1 MEEKLGGKMAKK
13 VKKTNEAEQL
23 TEETKKKSSGAFGKV
38 IMVILI
44 TLMFSTA
51 VLLVIAKFNDV
62 NVFDK
67 AKEITAGLPFI
78 GDSEKK
84 DLLADDGVLE
94 ERVVHLQA
102 EIKEKEAEVFRL
114 QQQLDASAGEKEAL
128 LIEQERL
135 LGEIQALQR
144 DQDSSKQKVSEIVT
158 TFEKMSAKSA
168 APVLINM
175 SDAEAIQIL
184 ASLKPD
190 NLAAILEKMAPA
202 DAAKYTSMLAN

>member
-1 MEEKLGGKMAKK
+1 MAKK
-13 VKKTNEAEQL
+13 TKEKKVEEQL
-23 TEETKKKSSGAFGKV
+23 PVELEKKSSGAFGKV
-38 IMVILI
+38 VMVILI
-44 TLMFSTA
+44 TLMFTTA

-67 AKEITAGLPFI
+67 AKEISASLPFI

-94 ERVVHLQA
+94 DRVVNLQA
-102 EIKEKEAEVFRL
+102 EIKEKEAEVFSL
-114 QQQLDASAGEKEAL
+114 QQKLDASAGEKEAL

-135 LGEIQALQR
+135 LGEIQALER

-158 TFEKMSAKSA
+158 TFEKMSAKAA

-190 NLAAILEKMAPA
+190 RLAAILEKMAPA